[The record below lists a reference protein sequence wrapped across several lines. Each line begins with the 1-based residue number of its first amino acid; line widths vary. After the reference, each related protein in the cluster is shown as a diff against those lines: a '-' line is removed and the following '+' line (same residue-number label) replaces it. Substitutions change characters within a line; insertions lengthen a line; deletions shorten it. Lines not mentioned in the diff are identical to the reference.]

1 MHIKDF
7 VGEVVSMH
15 FANSRWLMLV
25 AFQIFTSAQLRHAKE
40 GLVWTDADAPGRTKF
55 CEQVHRVVT
64 CEVKNHA
71 KTLEEIRARSS
82 SS

>member
-7 VGEVVSMH
+7 EGEVVSMH

-25 AFQIFTSAQLRHAKE
+25 AFQIFTSVQLRHAKE
-40 GLVWTDADAPGRTKF
+40 GLVWTDAPGRIKF
-55 CEQVHRVVT
+55 CERDHRVVT
-64 CEVKNHA
+64 CEVKNNA
-71 KTLEEIRARSS
+71 ETLEEIRARSS